1 MAVVDLHD
9 HAPGREPERRHA
21 GGAPDGFTR
30 QVCAAYQGWR
40 YEDLPEAVRRAVR
53 LFVLD
58 TLGVIGGAAEAPGI
72 PIINGRLSAWEKDG
86 PSTALVG
93 KWRASPPTA
102 ALANGAAAHALDFD
116 DMHDP
121 ARIHAF
127 CVNLPAVLAA
137 AEERSATH
145 GPVSGRDLIAALA
158 TGVEFHGRMGMACYD
173 SLGRGWHPT
182 PVLGLMGATLG
193 VGRVLGLEGDTL
205 VNAFGL
211 GYHQVAGSRQP
222 MFDGDLAKRTGPGFA
237 ARSAVLAAYLAMDGL
252 TGPSQALEGQ
262 AGYLH
267 MYEQDEAEPHL
278 LLDRLHDHWEIL
290 ELAVKPY
297 PCCRCTHS
305 LIPMGLDLRA
315 EGIPADRIEHA
326 DLYLGRTNWR
336 VVGQQPYDPS
346 RDSVV
351 HAQFNAAYCFA
362 RAVVHGT
369 VDLAS
374 FQRPQI
380 ADSAVA
386 ALAARCAMHVDPEI
400 PATAM
405 EPARIEIRL
414 RDGTTIS
421 RRRDAMKG
429 APGDPMSES
438 ETVDKFAGCL
448 ANGLGTGRDE
458 AERLAA
464 LVLDLDSVDDVSEI
478 VRAFPGNRR

>member
-1 MAVVDLHD
+1 MAVVDIHG
-9 HAPGREPERRHA
+9 HAPAQRTQHA
-21 GGAPDGFTR
+21 GGASAGLTR

-40 YEDLPEAVRRAVR
+40 YEDLPEPVRRTVK

-86 PSTALVG
+86 SSTALIG

-137 AEERSATH
+137 AEERGATR
-145 GPVSGRDLIAALA
+145 GPVSGRELIAALA

-182 PVLGLMGATLG
+182 PVLGLMGAVLG

-205 VNAFGL
+205 LNAFGL

-267 MYEQDEAEPHL
+267 MYEQDEAEPRL

-290 ELAVKPY
+290 ALAVKPY

-305 LIPMGLDLRA
+305 LIPMGLELSA
-315 EGIPADRIEHA
+315 EGIEADQIVHA

-336 VVGQQPYDPS
+336 VVGQQPYDPG

-362 RAVVHGT
+362 RAVVHGK
-369 VDLAS
+369 VDLAT

-380 ADSAVA
+380 ADPAVA
-386 ALAARCAMHVDPEI
+386 ALAARTEMHLDPEI

-405 EPARIEIRL
+405 EPARIEVRL

-421 RRRDAMKG
+421 RSRTAMKG
-429 APGDPMSES
+429 APGDPMSEA
-438 ETVDKFAGCL
+438 ETVDKFADCL
-448 ANGLGTGRDE
+448 ATGLGTKRAE
-458 AERLAA
+458 ADRLAGMI
-464 LVLDLDSVDDVSEI
+464 LDLDTLLDVSEI
-478 VRAFPGNRR
+478 VRAFPDNRR